1 MTPTRWVARSF
12 PVAPDRE
19 SGFMK
24 ERHEAVTGTPEP
36 GTGPKS
42 GGFESLARP
51 V

>member
-24 ERHEAVTGTPEP
+24 ERHEAVTGTPAPAIRPKPGGVEP
-36 GTGPKS
+36 
-42 GGFESLARP
+42 LARP
-51 V
+51 I